1 MYFQIVVGTGSY
13 ITSTTNMY
21 NKDVPP
27 LIVNISGLLMHS
39 VPRSNVDQPSYEK
52 RFDDLLSW
60 SKIIMVKNNHGQ
72 KSEYGSMSMKKG
84 LFKL

>member
-21 NKDVPP
+21 NKVVPP

-39 VPRSNVDQPSYEK
+39 VPRSNVDQPSY
-52 RFDDLLSW
+52 
-60 SKIIMVKNNHGQ
+60 Q
-72 KSEYGSMSMKKG
+72 KQ
-84 LFKL
+84 